1 MDSRLLSKPEV
12 LVMTAGSGV
21 EVGVISHAPGL
32 RGAPLNLPCW
42 TMTLLASTNDGSQ
55 AELLP

>member
-21 EVGVISHAPGL
+21 EVGVISHALGL
-32 RGAPLNLPCW
+32 LGAPLNLPCW